1 MLLLETTSPLVS
13 QNAITSLSSPSTHGS
28 GHRTASAITES
39 NSSGISYIKDESRL
53 SQVTCTSHSTFW
65 LINLKWS
72 ECVYIYIIHGYT
84 CLREMCIDICQM
96 LSLILDLGDASMNT
110 PFNINMSIENF

>member
-65 LINLKWS
+65 LIKLRWS
-72 ECVYIYIIHGYT
+72 EV
-84 CLREMCIDICQM
+84 
-96 LSLILDLGDASMNT
+96 
-110 PFNINMSIENF
+110 